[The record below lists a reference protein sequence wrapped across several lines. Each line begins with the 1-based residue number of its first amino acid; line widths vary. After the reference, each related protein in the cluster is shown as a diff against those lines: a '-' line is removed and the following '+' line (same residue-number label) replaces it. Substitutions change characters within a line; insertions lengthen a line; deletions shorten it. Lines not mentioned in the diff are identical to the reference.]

1 MFEPDTEPEFDTFT
15 DLLFNSC
22 VGFAFFFFLAFALIN
37 PTAKTGEIDTDVEVL
52 ITVGWPDSNP
62 DDVDVYVQDP
72 AGNIVWYN
80 DRERGLMHL
89 ERDDRGLFKDVVMMN
104 GEEVTNPLNQ
114 EIVSLRGLVDG
125 EYIVNIVHYVS
136 TEGQPLPVT
145 VKVEKINPALKVV
158 YYGETIL
165 KGTGDERTAV
175 RFTLRGNDV
184 EAVNN
189 MQKSLVALTK
199 GLGPSDA
206 PTLNSRGEGVK

>member
-52 ITVGWPDSNP
+52 ITVGWPDNNP

-104 GEEVTNPLNQ
+104 GQEVTNPLNQ

-125 EYIVNIVHYVS
+125 EYVVNVVHYVA
-136 TEGQPLPVT
+136 TEGKPLPVT
-145 VKVEKINPALKVV
+145 VKVEKINPILKVV

-165 KGTGDERTAV
+165 KGTGDERTVV
-175 RFTLRGNDV
+175 RFTLNGDAV
-184 EAVNN
+184 ENVNN
-189 MQKSLVALTK
+189 MPKSLVALTK
-199 GLGPSDA
+199 GLGPSE
-206 PTLNSRGEGVK
+206 PPMLNTRGEGVK

>member
-104 GEEVTNPLNQ
+104 GQEVTNPLNQ

-125 EYIVNIVHYVS
+125 EYVVNIVHYVS
-136 TEGQPLPVT
+136 TEGQPLPVN

-175 RFTLRGNDV
+175 RFTLKGNDV
-184 EAVNN
+184 ENVNN

-199 GLGPSDA
+199 GLGPTEA
-206 PTLNSRGEGVK
+206 PTLNSRGADVK